1 MHQINQ
7 RTKKQYIWSKM
18 HKITIQVPTDK
29 LYEAVKHIR
38 KVDFIH
44 LLKEKTKSKLTPVEI
59 GILAYIL
66 KGLTSIEIG
75 KKLKISQRT
84 VEEVKSNI
92 FKKARVRNTIQL
104 FKYALHNKC
113 LSSSELFGRI
123 KSKKSRSPLSLNET
137 KVLFLII
144 KGLSSKEIAAKLKR
158 SPKTIQTYRER
169 IFKKTKT
176 ANRVVLVAYAYK
188 NRLIS
193 V

>member
-1 MHQINQ
+1 
-7 RTKKQYIWSKM
+7 M